1 MLGAL
6 IFSFEDVERSPE
18 MSLIADFGG
27 ALRGPAL
34 ILGGFQ
40 CGAARFVI
48 LLFSI
53 AAALE

>member
-6 IFSFEDVERSPE
+6 ILSSIHLVLDVERSPE
-18 MSLIADFGG
+18 MSFSRTPLWG
-27 ALRGPAL
+27 R
-34 ILGGFQ
+34 LGGFQ
-40 CGAARFVI
+40 FGAARFVI